1 MLEEEDSK
9 ENPKTKID
17 YLLDFSNTINLDLEN
32 FRSIND
38 LSQICNLIE
47 TLILKSLFDEN

>member
-1 MLEEEDSK
+1 MEEEDNK

-17 YLLDFSNTINLDLEN
+17 YLLDFSNTINQDLEN